1 MRLIATLL
9 TVALLALMA
18 VTAAA
23 FLQARARAQTVTS
36 RATTA
41 ATAGDLYFA
50 LADLDA
56 EAARLVLLGG
66 GDFQTEGD
74 GVFAGNHLSALTA
87 YNARTAQVDADLQAL
102 AGSAGVGTSTLAG
115 DVTQYRS
122 LADAAIGLDEYPGAF
137 AGAPTETAIGYYGR
151 AETLMHDVVLPA
163 AQDLRDRTASAS
175 TSAASDAHMWAL
187 VGLIGT
193 LVLGIATA
201 GLLILAQRALAR
213 WYRRLLN
220 PALLAAT
227 AITIALFGGSAVALS
242 AASQDANAAG
252 GRLTTYLQVVNAR
265 ADSYDADGAAVRSV
279 LMPFLDWN
287 TVTDQAQIVDTDLK
301 KLGSAAEDSAK
312 LWDAGPNA
320 DYATIH
326 ADVVNGDV
334 AGALSVETGTARHED
349 AFDFFDYDLG
359 LQKLSATR
367 LAAFQQSSNGLTA
380 DLGPWLWLPWAM
392 AGAALLL
399 VGLGIRPRLAE
410 YR

>member
-23 FLQARARAQTVTS
+23 FLQARARAQTVAS

-56 EAARLVLLGG
+56 EAARLVMLGD
-66 GDFQTEGD
+66 GDFQTAGD

-102 AGSAGVGTSTLAG
+102 AGASGVDTSALAE

-122 LADAAIGLDEYPGAF
+122 MADAAIGLDEYPGAF
-137 AGAPTETAIGYYGR
+137 AGSPTETAIGFYGR
-151 AETLMHDVVLPA
+151 AETLMHNVVLIA
-163 AQDLRDRTASAS
+163 AQELRDRTVSAS
-175 TSAASDAHMWAL
+175 TSAASAAHTWAL

-193 LVLGIATA
+193 SVLGIATA
-201 GLLILAQRALAR
+201 GALIAAQRAFAR
-213 WYRRLLN
+213 WYRRRLN

-227 AITIALFGGSAVALS
+227 AITVALLGGAAVALI

-252 GRLTTYLQVVNAR
+252 TRLTTYLQVVDTR
-265 ADSYDADGAAVRSV
+265 ADSYDVDGAAVRGV

-287 TVTDQAQIVDTDLK
+287 IVTQKAQAVDKDLK
-301 KLGSAAEDSAK
+301 VLGSAATDSAK
-312 LWDAGPNA
+312 LWDAGPDA

-326 ADVVNGDV
+326 SDVVSGDV
-334 AGALSVETGTARHED
+334 AGALSVETGTAQHQD

-359 LQKLSATR
+359 LQQISADR
-367 LAAFQQSSNGLTA
+367 LASFQQASDGLTA